1 MPTCSA
7 STKRPGYYRTH
18 DSISD
23 YHHSLHAFEL
33 RFEVGK
39 LASTDGVG
47 QHKPHQLVGKDSRS
61 GLALIAVDDNAKTKL
76 VEYDAAISF
85 RLDCVDGLF
94 DSRVEMCQSFTLR
107 IYIGAELLKLG
118 LLRVLA
124 AHCFRSGA
132 KLCKLSLGILDGL
145 FQVCGAVDCCCTHGR
160 AICEQAKGCCMS
172 DLVSTFRKLVALVA
186 PDRQDEAYALV
197 GGWMADNVP
206 YRGLR
211 RRGRRSGPRKATA
224 LVKLCTSIEAP
235 LSKSPDGETEAEAR
249 VRIIGDTIKR
259 CKMFDAAGMRF
270 KTPDGWDDT
279 EMMQYGLERDLTEAR
294 HDVRFERGD
303 Y

>member
-1 MPTCSA
+1 
-7 STKRPGYYRTH
+7 
-18 DSISD
+18 
-23 YHHSLHAFEL
+23 
-33 RFEVGK
+33 
-39 LASTDGVG
+39 
-47 QHKPHQLVGKDSRS
+47 
-61 GLALIAVDDNAKTKL
+61 
-76 VEYDAAISF
+76 
-85 RLDCVDGLF
+85 
-94 DSRVEMCQSFTLR
+94 
-107 IYIGAELLKLG
+107 
-118 LLRVLA
+118 
-124 AHCFRSGA
+124 
-132 KLCKLSLGILDGL
+132 
-145 FQVCGAVDCCCTHGR
+145 
-160 AICEQAKGCCMS
+160 MS